1 MSSDMSMFDAL
12 KRLEIYLQ
20 TISDMTM
27 DDYDENAIIAMIDLV
42 CDVNERGSNDNK
54 NMAILYVYELLNTD
68 AGIIF
73 TTVHKSFAQ
82 MAVNQ
87 AKSFLSRIGNS
98 KDEVFLAIKHSIMS
112 WFNRSEDMLRS
123 HGIDYSLPV
132 CDTYGSDN
140 VIYLTRELDEF
151 IRYERNMEDEDDN
164 NDEEEDEYYDDYDN
178 ENHDLDDH
186 DYDEDADEDDEEY
199 QQYVQNINNINNYE
213 TKIVMAQL
221 AESKK
226 YENDPFYQAALTAI
240 KENSK
245 HLEESKQET
254 ETRQINVLR
263 DIIRREI
270 EASSDFELD
279 KFFRCDYK
287 VAMRLTGSKVND
299 YITKKFGANV
309 SLKYSE
315 ENNDVIVC
323 VFDGTSNHEFAF
335 NINIRQMI
343 EELKKEI
350 RKDTSQALYDVGYC
364 KDVAGLISEFVC

>member
-1 MSSDMSMFDAL
+1 MSMFDAL